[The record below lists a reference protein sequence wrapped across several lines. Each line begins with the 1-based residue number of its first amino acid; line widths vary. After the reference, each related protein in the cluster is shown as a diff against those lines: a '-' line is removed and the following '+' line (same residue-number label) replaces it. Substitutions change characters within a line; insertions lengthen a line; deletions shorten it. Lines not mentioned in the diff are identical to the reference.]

1 MRCFGTDGVRG
12 RVGQAPMTVD
22 FALRLASAAARVLAP
37 AGGRVLIGKDT
48 RLSGYLFESALE
60 AGFVAAGVDVMLIGP
75 LPTPGIAY
83 MTQRLGCSFG
93 VVISASHNSYED
105 NGIKFFDATGSK
117 LSDEIEALI
126 ERSIDEP
133 VITQESQH
141 LGRAVR
147 IDRSRTQYQ
156 EFCAS
161 TIPAGMNLRGFKIV
175 IDCANGAGYKVAPRV
190 LADLGAEIVPIGCSP
205 NGRNI
210 NDGCG
215 STAPELLQ
223 LTVPGVRA
231 QVGIA
236 LDGDGDRVVM
246 VDELGRC
253 VDGDQLLYILAT
265 ARHAVGEIKGPVV
278 GTVMSNL
285 GLEHALV
292 ERGIEFRR
300 AQVGDRHVLSML
312 NETGGTLGGETSG
325 HILCLDKTTTG
336 DGLVSALQVLAV
348 MKSTGAG
355 LAELTAPM
363 RRYPQVLLNVR
374 VAGRFDPMTKPSV
387 LAVVEAVQRRFEGR
401 GRIVL
406 RASGTEPVIRVMV
419 EGADA
424 GLVKKGARE
433 IAAAVEAAAGVP
445 VAAGDGAVAVDGGEA
460 GAGHPALGTEAVGEA
475 TAETWSGLAVTG
487 RRS

>member
-1 MRCFGTDGVRG
+1 MGRYFGTDGVRG

-37 AGGRVLIGKDT
+37 TGGRVLIGKDT

-83 MTQRLGCSFG
+83 MTQRTGCSFG
-93 VVISASHNSYED
+93 VVISASHNTYED

-117 LSDEIEALI
+117 LSDDIEARI
-126 ERSIDEP
+126 ERSLDDP
-133 VITQESQH
+133 VTTQESQH

-161 TIPAGMNLRGFKIV
+161 TIPPGTDLSGFKIV

-210 NDGCG
+210 NAGCG

-231 QVGIA
+231 QVGLA

-253 VDGDQLLYILAT
+253 VDGDQLLYVLAM
-265 ARHAVGEIKGPVV
+265 ARHEAGSLCGPVV

-285 GLEHALV
+285 GLEHAFAA
-292 ERGIEFRR
+292 RGIEFRR
-300 AQVGDRHVLSML
+300 AQVGDRYVLSLL
-312 NETGGTLGGETSG
+312 NDTGGTLGGETSG

-336 DGLVSALQVLAV
+336 DGLVSALQVLAI
-348 MKSTGAG
+348 MKASGKG
-355 LAELTAPM
+355 LAELAAPM
-363 RRYPQVLLNVR
+363 QKYPQVLLNVR
-374 VAGRFDPMTKPSV
+374 VARRFDPLTAPS
-387 LAVVEAVQRRFEGR
+387 VVEAAQALERRFEGR

-419 EGADA
+419 EGYDAALVKSGARDIAAVVQAAADA
-424 GLVKKGARE
+424 GASR
-433 IAAAVEAAAGVP
+433 AG
-445 VAAGDGAVAVDGGEA
+445 
-460 GAGHPALGTEAVGEA
+460 
-475 TAETWSGLAVTG
+475 S
-487 RRS
+487 